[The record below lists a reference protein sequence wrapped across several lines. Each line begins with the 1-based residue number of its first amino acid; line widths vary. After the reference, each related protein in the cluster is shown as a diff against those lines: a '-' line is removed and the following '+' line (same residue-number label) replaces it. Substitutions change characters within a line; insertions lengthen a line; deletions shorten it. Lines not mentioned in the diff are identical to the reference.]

1 MPGARCTRGLVCKLQ
16 GNAHTSK
23 QVQRRQ
29 SDIPCAMVLTA
40 YFVLSPVTGLFCH
53 RRLMDTS
60 TKLDASVGASGPHD
74 FAVRFG
80 TVRYRRF
87 HVHRILTRVRDDRE
101 PPLCGTGRW
110 EYISDS
116 GFGKSE
122 YFLWAGQAAST
133 MGVIDLPGLDER
145 INAEPKNQSR
155 QRHKN

>member
-1 MPGARCTRGLVCKLQ
+1 
-16 GNAHTSK
+16 
-23 QVQRRQ
+23 
-29 SDIPCAMVLTA
+29 MV
-40 YFVLSPVTGLFCH
+40 YGLFRALPGETRLACH
-53 RRLMDTS
+53 RRPQESLLLKNS
-60 TKLDASVGASGPHD
+60 TPATGASGPHD

-145 INAEPKNQSR
+145 INAEPKNQVG
-155 QRHKN
+155 KDTKIK